1 MSGFHFERPSSIP
14 FGVFSSNGTTSA
26 SGFSSPF
33 GSFASPPANTGPS
46 TFGFSPVG
54 VNSGNHASSG
64 SSLFGASTGNHASS
78 NAASATSTFGAATAR
93 RSPSGRTNS
102 TAPTSKN
109 EVFDSLVKSSLVRLE
124 FKVFWACFWVRI
136 HFSTS
141 IKQFTV
147 DEPHA
152 NVNKAMSGL
161 KDTEDDLKKKI
172 SFLSGFVVA
181 FKEQTHTDILLKPN
195 NGPCI
200 PAHKALLAARSEI
213 FKNMLDSDGCKAPP
227 SDTDTITLS
236 ELNNEELES
245 LLEFLYTGN
254 LPLDKLEKHVYS
266 LYVAADKYEIPY
278 LQESCESYMLNSLN
292 ASNAIDILEIA
303 DAQSNKTLKETTLN
317 FIIRNMKD
325 IVSTTKYEVFASSN
339 PALCMQITRAFVD
352 AKSN

>member
-1 MSGFHFERPSSIP
+1 MSGFHFERPSSIH
-14 FGVFSSNGTTSA
+14 FGAFSSSGTTSA

-78 NAASATSTFGAATAR
+78 NAASATSSVSAATPQR
-93 RSPSGRTNS
+93 LPSRRTNS

-109 EVFDSLVKSSLVRLE
+109 
-124 FKVFWACFWVRI
+124 
-136 HFSTS
+136 
-141 IKQFTV
+141 
-147 DEPHA
+147 EPHA

-181 FKEQTHTDILLKPN
+181 FKEQTHTDIQLKPN

-213 FKNMLDSDGCKAPP
+213 FKNMLDSDGFKAPP
-227 SDTDTITLS
+227 SDTDTVTLS

-278 LQESCESYMLNSLN
+278 LQESCERYMLNSLN
-292 ASNAIDILEIA
+292 ALNAIDILEIA

>member
-1 MSGFHFERPSSIP
+1 MSGFPFERPSP
-14 FGVFSSNGTTSA
+14 TPLFGFSSNGTTSA

-33 GSFASPPANTGPS
+33 GSFASTPANAGPS
-46 TFGFSPVG
+46 TFSFSPVG
-54 VNSGNHASSG
+54 VNS
-64 SSLFGASTGNHASS
+64 GNHASS

-109 EVFDSLVKSSLVRLE
+109 
-124 FKVFWACFWVRI
+124 
-136 HFSTS
+136 
-141 IKQFTV
+141 
-147 DEPHA
+147 EPHA

>member
-54 VNSGNHASSG
+54 VNSGNHASS
-64 SSLFGASTGNHASS
+64 

-109 EVFDSLVKSSLVRLE
+109 E
-124 FKVFWACFWVRI
+124 
-136 HFSTS
+136 
-141 IKQFTV
+141 
-147 DEPHA
+147 
-152 NVNKAMSGL
+152 
-161 KDTEDDLKKKI
+161 
-172 SFLSGFVVA
+172 
-181 FKEQTHTDILLKPN
+181 
-195 NGPCI
+195 
-200 PAHKALLAARSEI
+200 AARSEI

>member
-54 VNSGNHASSG
+54 VNSGSHASSG

-109 EVFDSLVKSSLVRLE
+109 
-124 FKVFWACFWVRI
+124 
-136 HFSTS
+136 
-141 IKQFTV
+141 
-147 DEPHA
+147 EPHA